1 MPKRSGL
8 NDRNSLAAQM
18 ARHESQPAVV
28 LAKAVIRV
36 AFLLTD
42 GPNRPFQALGL
53 NVSQIDVLAALARAE
68 DARLNCSEIAQAT
81 LITKGGI
88 TGILDRLEARGLIQR
103 VPSREDRR
111 SIRIEL
117 TEKGIEFCRGLFPQL
132 NRDNEEIF
140 AGVLNPE
147 QIRQLSKLLS
157 VLVRGLEAG
166 NQIPRIPRMGA
177 SEPSHGH
184 ERI

>member
-8 NDRNSLAAQM
+8 ICRNSLAAQM
-18 ARHESQPAVV
+18 ARQESQPSLV

-36 AFLLTD
+36 AFLLTN
-42 GPNRPFQALGL
+42 GPDRPFQALGL
-53 NVSQIDVLAALARAE
+53 NVSQVDVLAALARAE
-68 DARLNCSEIAQAT
+68 DASLNCSEIAEAT

-117 TEKGIEFCRGLFPQL
+117 TEKGIELWSGLFPRL
-132 NRDNEEIF
+132 SRDDEAIF
-140 AGVLNPE
+140 ARALKPE
-147 QIRQLSKLLS
+147 QIKQLSKLLTL
-157 VLVRGLEAG
+157 LVRGLEAG
-166 NQIPRIPRMGA
+166 SQIPRIPRMGA
-177 SEPSHGH
+177 SEPTHGH
-184 ERI
+184 QRI